1 MIQTER
7 KDEMERRTEEFKRLI
22 FDLMNGSLVL
32 ENNPPEESKYVETE
46 FAEGKE
52 CEKAYLPEVRRWRR

>member
-1 MIQTER
+1 
-7 KDEMERRTEEFKRLI
+7 MERRTEEFKRLI